1 MTKRP
6 IIGVTMGDP
15 CGNGPEITIK
25 ALSDP
30 ELYRK
35 CRPIVIGDAACMQ
48 YALETAERIGVVKKG
63 TLAVKKSRCV
73 STSLTKR

>member
-35 CRPIVIGDAACMQ
+35 CRPIVIGDAACM
-48 YALETAERIGVVKKG
+48 LNNKRMTRTGRI
-63 TLAVKKSRCV
+63 L
-73 STSLTKR
+73 